1 MMRWFRR
8 KKEEDQIE
16 SAKPSF
22 PFKEGEIQSVKTP
35 DDMKPLFMA
44 AEDKVSKY
52 FESMEWD
59 PANGRILIGGERY
72 LLVRAASM
80 RISFPEAL
88 AELMELD
95 EGLNNPHI
103 INVIY
108 HLAKALGTADARKF
122 HFSMGLDNPIEKL
135 SAGPVHFAFTGWA
148 NVDIDAKSKPSP
160 DENFFLMYTHPRSFE
175 ADSFIYIRGHKSP
188 IPVCVMN
195 AGYSAGWCSES
206 FGVDLEAK
214 EISCR
219 ARGDKECRFVM
230 THKDKLE
237 DKVKEVLSQMA
248 K

>member
-8 KKEEDQIE
+8 KKEEDQVE
-16 SAKPSF
+16 AAKPSF
-22 PFKEGEIQSVKTP
+22 PIKENELLSVKAP
-35 DDMKPLFMA
+35 KEMKPLFMA

-72 LLVRAASM
+72 ILVRAASF

-88 AELMELD
+88 AELMDLD
-95 EGLNNPHI
+95 DGLNNPNI
-103 INVIY
+103 IKILY
-108 HLAKALGTADARKF
+108 QLAKALGQADARKF
-122 HFSMGLDNPIEKL
+122 HFSMGLDAPIEKL

-148 NVDIDAKSKPSP
+148 NVDIDPTSTPSP
-160 DENFFLMYTHPRSFE
+160 DENYFLMYIHPRSFE
-175 ADSFIYIRGHKSP
+175 ADSFIFMRGTKSP
-188 IPVCVMN
+188 VPVCVMN

-206 FGVDLEAK
+206 FGIELEAK

-219 ARGDKECRFVM
+219 AKGDKECRFVM
-230 THKDKLE
+230 AHTSKLDE
-237 DKVKEVLSQMA
+237 FVKKNLQKFA

>member
-8 KKEEDQIE
+8 RKEEDQIE
-16 SAKPSF
+16 AAKPSF
-22 PFKEGEIQSVKTP
+22 PFKEGEVQSVKMP
-35 DDMKPLFMA
+35 KEMKPLFLA

-52 FESMEWD
+52 FETMEWD
-59 PANGRILIGGERY
+59 PTNGRILIGGERY
-72 LLVRAASM
+72 ILVRAASM
-80 RISFPEAL
+80 RINFPEAL

-103 INVIY
+103 IRVIY
-108 HLAKALGTADARKF
+108 QLAKALGQADARKF

-148 NVDIDAKSKPSP
+148 NVDIDPESKPSP
-160 DENFFLMYTHPRSFE
+160 DENYLLKYTHPRSFE
-175 ADSFIYIRGHKSP
+175 ADSFIVMRGAKSP

-206 FGVDLEAK
+206 FGVELDARELT
-214 EISCR
+214 CR
-219 ARGDKECRFVM
+219 AKGDKECRFVM
-230 THKDKLE
+230 AHKDKLE
-237 DKVKEVLSQMA
+237 DTVKKHLQKAA

>member
-8 KKEEDQIE
+8 RKEEDQIE
-16 SAKPSF
+16 AAKPSF
-22 PFKEGEIQSVKTP
+22 PFKEGEVQSVKAP
-35 DDMKPLFMA
+35 KEMKPLFIA

-52 FESMEWD
+52 FETMEWD
-59 PANGRILIGGERY
+59 PTNGRILIGGERY
-72 LLVRAASM
+72 ILIRAASM

-103 INVIY
+103 IKIMY
-108 HLAKALGTADARKF
+108 QLAKALGQADARKF

-148 NVDIDAKSKPSP
+148 NVDIDANSAPSP
-160 DENFFLMYTHPRSFE
+160 DENFSLLYTHPRTFE
-175 ADSFIYIRGHKSP
+175 ADSFILLRGTKSP
-188 IPVCVMN
+188 VPVCIMN

-206 FGVDLEAK
+206 FGVELEAK

-219 ARGDKECRFVM
+219 AKGDKECRFVM
-230 THKDKLE
+230 AHNSKLE
-237 DKVKEVLSQMA
+237 QLVKENLQKFA